1 MMQNID
7 RYWYALVQKYGWDL
21 GDAIIPW
28 LRNPYFWAP
37 VYLFLLVWMWTRYG
51 KTGLWWCVFF
61 LCCFIVADF
70 TSASILKP
78 LFHRLRPCRD
88 PLVSMWF
95 RELVP
100 CGGGFSFPSSHATN
114 HFALSIF
121 ISFTL
126 GRRYPGI
133 IFWALSWAVVVAFA
147 QLYVGVHYPSDVLF
161 GALLGSGIGFGL
173 SRLFQFRF
181 GPVFNEMPK
190 HTGQQG

>member
-7 RYWYALVQKYGWDL
+7 RYWYALIQKYGWDL

-61 LCCFIVADF
+61 LCCFMVADF

-78 LFHRLRPCRD
+78 FFQRLRPCRD
-88 PLVSMWF
+88 PLVAMWF

-100 CGGGFSFPSSHATN
+100 CGGGYSFPSSHATN
-114 HFALSIF
+114 HFALSLF
-121 ISFTL
+121 IAFTL

-133 IFWALSWAVVVAFA
+133 IFWALSWAVLVAFA
-147 QLYVGVHYPSDVLF
+147 QLYVGVHYPSDLLF
-161 GALLGSGIGFGL
+161 GALLGSLIGYGF

-181 GPVFNEMPK
+181 GPVFNGMPEQ
-190 HTGQQG
+190 TGQ